1 MTTANA
7 YPVTQTI
14 RTIGILGGGQLG
26 MMLAEAA
33 MPLGYQC
40 VFLEDNAHCPASL
53 YGQVFSSDQ
62 LDDFIAAADVF
73 TLEFENTPTATVEK
87 LANLSKS
94 GNKQGMFPPPIAL
107 DIAQDRLKEKQM
119 FNDLDIATVPFK
131 EISSEA
137 DLKHACEALGLPIV
151 LKTSR
156 GGYDGKGQYVIKQE
170 SDIKAAWQDL
180 KDAVSGKGSLT
191 PTPAPL
197 IAEGF
202 IDFSREVS
210 IIAARAQDGTVR
222 CYDLVENHHFHGV
235 LAKTQAPA
243 VGTSH
248 IFSQAKEAIT
258 TVMNHLGYVGVMA
271 LELFVTKDDRDH
283 DFLLANEIAPRVHNS
298 GHWSIEGAITSQF
311 ENHIRAVVNLPLGD
325 TDNVHPAIMVNV
337 LGQYPDISA
346 LLAIDGV
353 HYHSYHKS
361 ERKDRKIAHIT
372 LMPNDVVDLEPSMA
386 KVVAVLPNKVGLRKE
401 YESRQQQ
408 EQVND
413 DQLSSAQIK
422 DTGARD
428 NSVSGSKALND
439 KAPDN
444 KTPSN
449 TVIADEPDKAA
460 EPKNANSEI
469 SNPADAKTKTAKAK
483 K

>member
-7 YPVTQTI
+7 YPVTQNI

-40 VFLEDNAHCPASL
+40 VFLEDSADCPASL
-53 YGQVFSSDQ
+53 YGRVFHSEQ
-62 LDDFIAAADVF
+62 LEAFIAAADVF
-73 TLEFENTPTATVEK
+73 TLEFENTPTATVEQ

-94 GNKQGMFPPPIAL
+94 GSKQGMFPPPIAL

-119 FNDLDIATVPFK
+119 FNALEIATVPFK
-131 EISSEA
+131 EVNSEA
-137 DLKHACEALGLPIV
+137 ELQQACSELGLPIV

-156 GGYDGKGQYVIKQE
+156 GGYDGKGQFVIKQD

-180 KDAVSGKGSLT
+180 KDAVSGQGELT

-202 IDFSREVS
+202 IHFSREVS
-210 IIAARAQDGTVR
+210 IIAARGQNGQMR
-222 CYDLVENHHFHGV
+222 CYDLVENHHHHGI

-248 IFSQAKEAIT
+248 LLKQATDAIT

-271 LELFVTKDDRDH
+271 LELFVTKDVRGNDAV
-283 DFLLANEIAPRVHNS
+283 LANEIAPRVHNS
-298 GHWSIEGAITSQF
+298 GHWSIEGAVTSQF

-325 TDNVHPAIMVNV
+325 TDNVHPAIMLNV

-346 LLAIDGV
+346 VLAIDGA
-353 HYHSYHKS
+353 HYHSYHKA
-361 ERKDRKIAHIT
+361 EREDRKIAHIT
-372 LMPNDVVDLEPSMA
+372 LMPNDVADLEPALA
-386 KVVAVLPNKVGLRKE
+386 KLVAVLPNKVGLDKKSAPVNNQPKATNDQSTIGNDTVKAIE
-401 YESRQQQ
+401 NP
-408 EQVND
+408 QVDTDD
-413 DQLSSAQIK
+413 DQ
-422 DTGARD
+422 TD
-428 NSVSGSKALND
+428 NAVD
-439 KAPDN
+439 
-444 KTPSN
+444 
-449 TVIADEPDKAA
+449 V
-460 EPKNANSEI
+460 
-469 SNPADAKTKTAKAK
+469 KTKTAKVK

>member
-40 VFLEDNAHCPASL
+40 VFLEDNADCPASL
-53 YGQVFSSDQ
+53 YGRVFHSEQ
-62 LDDFIAAADVF
+62 LEAFIAAADVF
-73 TLEFENTPTATVEK
+73 TLEFENTPTATVK
-87 LANLSKS
+87 QLTDLSKA
-94 GNKQGMFPPPIAL
+94 GDKHGMFPPLIAL

-119 FNDLDIATVPFK
+119 FNALDIATVPFR
-131 EISSEA
+131 EVSSEA
-137 DLKHACEALGLPIV
+137 ELQQACHELGLPIV

-156 GGYDGKGQYVIKQE
+156 GGYDGKGQFVIKQD
-170 SDIKAAWQDL
+170 SNIKTAWQDL

-202 IDFSREVS
+202 INFSREVS
-210 IIAARAQDGTVR
+210 IIAVRGQNGQVR
-222 CYDLVENHHFHGV
+222 CYDLVENHHHYGI

-248 IFSQAKEAIT
+248 LFQQATNAIT
-258 TVMNHLGYVGVMA
+258 TIMNHLGYVGVMA
-271 LELFVTKDDRDH
+271 LELFVTKDERGNDV
-283 DFLLANEIAPRVHNS
+283 LLANEIAPRVHNS

-311 ENHIRAVVNLPLGD
+311 ENHIRAVVDLPLGD
-325 TDNVHPAIMVNV
+325 TDNVHPAIMINV

-346 LLAIDGV
+346 VLNIDGA
-353 HYHSYHKS
+353 HYHSYHKA
-361 ERKDRKIAHIT
+361 ERDDRKIAHIT
-372 LMPNDVVDLEPSMA
+372 LMPNDVADLDPALA
-386 KVVAVLPNKVGLRKE
+386 KLVAVLPNKVGLDKK
-401 YESRQQQ
+401 
-408 EQVND
+408 
-413 DQLSSAQIK
+413 SSP
-422 DTGARD
+422 
-428 NSVSGSKALND
+428 V
-439 KAPDN
+439 DN
-444 KTPSN
+444 KSAAVDAPINAETKAEKTLEDTDVSAEGRQTEKPVKA
-449 TVIADEPDKAA
+449 TV
-460 EPKNANSEI
+460 N
-469 SNPADAKTKTAKAK
+469 KAK

>member
-7 YPVTQTI
+7 YPVTQNI

-40 VFLEDNAHCPASL
+40 VFLEDSADCPASL
-53 YGQVFSSDQ
+53 YGRVFHSEQ
-62 LDDFIAAADVF
+62 LEAFIAAADVF
-73 TLEFENTPTATVEK
+73 TLEFENTPTATVEQ

-94 GNKQGMFPPPIAL
+94 GSKQGMFPPPIAL

-119 FNDLDIATVPFK
+119 FNALEIATVPFK
-131 EISSEA
+131 EVNSEA
-137 DLKHACEALGLPIV
+137 ELQQACSELGLPIV

-156 GGYDGKGQYVIKQE
+156 GGYDGKGQFVIKQD

-180 KDAVSGKGSLT
+180 KDAVSGQGELT

-202 IDFSREVS
+202 IHFSREVS
-210 IIAARAQDGTVR
+210 IIAARGQNGQMR
-222 CYDLVENHHFHGV
+222 CYDLVENHHHHGI

-248 IFSQAKEAIT
+248 LLKQATDAIT

-271 LELFVTKDDRDH
+271 LELFVTKDARGNDAV
-283 DFLLANEIAPRVHNS
+283 LVNEIAPRVHNS
-298 GHWSIEGAITSQF
+298 GHWSIEGAVTSQF

-325 TDNVHPAIMVNV
+325 TDNVHPAIMLNV

-346 LLAIDGV
+346 VLAIDGA
-353 HYHSYHKS
+353 HYHSYHKA
-361 ERKDRKIAHIT
+361 EREDRKIAHIT
-372 LMPNDVVDLEPSMA
+372 LMPNDVANLEPALA
-386 KVVAVLPNKVGLRKE
+386 KLVAVLPNKVGLDKKSAPVNNQPKATNDQSTIGNDTVKAIE
-401 YESRQQQ
+401 NP
-408 EQVND
+408 QVDTDD
-413 DQLSSAQIK
+413 DQ
-422 DTGARD
+422 TD
-428 NSVSGSKALND
+428 NAVD
-439 KAPDN
+439 
-444 KTPSN
+444 
-449 TVIADEPDKAA
+449 V
-460 EPKNANSEI
+460 
-469 SNPADAKTKTAKAK
+469 KTKTAKVK

>member
-40 VFLEDNAHCPASL
+40 VFLEDNADCPASL
-53 YGQVFSSDQ
+53 YGRVFHSEQ
-62 LDDFIAAADVF
+62 LEAFIAAADVF
-73 TLEFENTPTATVEK
+73 TLEFENTPTATVEQ
-87 LANLSKS
+87 LTDLSKS
-94 GNKQGMFPPPIAL
+94 GSKQGMFPPLIAL

-119 FNDLDIATVPFK
+119 FNLLDIATVPFMAVN
-131 EISSEA
+131 SEA
-137 DLKHACEALGLPIV
+137 ELQQACQELGLPIV

-156 GGYDGKGQYVIKQE
+156 GGYDGKGQFVIKQE

-180 KDAVSGKGSLT
+180 KDAVSGQGSLT

-202 IDFSREVS
+202 INFSREVS
-210 IIAARAQDGTVR
+210 IIAARGQDGQVR
-222 CYDLVENHHFHGV
+222 CYDLVENHHHHGI

-248 IFSQAKEAIT
+248 LLKQATDAIT

-271 LELFVTKDDRDH
+271 LELFVIKDARGNDSV
-283 DFLLANEIAPRVHNS
+283 LANEIAPRVHNS
-298 GHWSIEGAITSQF
+298 GHWSIEGAVTSQF

-325 TDNVHPAIMVNV
+325 TDNVHPAIMLNV

-346 LLAIDGV
+346 VLKIDGA
-353 HYHSYHKS
+353 HYHSYHKA
-361 ERKDRKIAHIT
+361 ERDDRKIAHIT
-372 LMPNDVVDLEPSMA
+372 LMPNDVADLEPALA
-386 KVVAVLPNKVGLRKE
+386 KLIAVLPNKVGLDKKTVAIDNQPE
-401 YESRQQQ
+401 AVDHSIITETDAVLDHTSGIT
-408 EQVND
+408 D
-413 DQLSSAQIK
+413 DNQTDSA
-422 DTGARD
+422 
-428 NSVSGSKALND
+428 L
-439 KAPDN
+439 
-444 KTPSN
+444 
-449 TVIADEPDKAA
+449 
-460 EPKNANSEI
+460 
-469 SNPADAKTKTAKAK
+469 DAKATVNKAK

>member
-40 VFLEDNAHCPASL
+40 VFLEDSADCPASL
-53 YGQVFSSDQ
+53 YGRVFHSEQ
-62 LDDFIAAADVF
+62 LEAFIEAADVF
-73 TLEFENTPTATVEK
+73 TLEFENTPTATVEQ
-87 LANLSKS
+87 LTALSKS
-94 GNKQGMFPPPIAL
+94 GSKQGMFPPLIAL

-119 FNDLDIATVPFK
+119 FNSLDIATVPFMAVN
-131 EISSEA
+131 SEA
-137 DLKHACEALGLPIV
+137 ELKQACDELGLPIV

-156 GGYDGKGQYVIKQE
+156 GGYDGKGQFVIKQD

-180 KDAVSGKGSLT
+180 KDAVTGKGSLT

-202 IDFSREVS
+202 INFSREVS
-210 IIAARAQDGTVR
+210 MIATRAQNGQVR
-222 CYDLVENHHFHGV
+222 CYDLVENHHHHGI

-248 IFSQAKEAIT
+248 LLKQANDAIT
-258 TVMNHLGYVGVMA
+258 TLMNHLDYVGVMA
-271 LELFVTKDDRDH
+271 LELFVTKDARGNDA
-283 DFLLANEIAPRVHNS
+283 LLANEIAPRVHNS

-325 TDNVHPAIMVNV
+325 TDNVHPAIMLNI

-346 LLAIDGV
+346 VLNIDGA
-353 HYHSYHKS
+353 HYHSYHKE
-361 ERKDRKIAHIT
+361 ERDDRKIAHIT
-372 LMPNDVVDLEPSMA
+372 LMPNDVANLEPALA
-386 KVVAVLPNKVGLRKE
+386 KLVATLPNKMGLEKKPSPIDSQPKV
-401 YESRQQQ
+401 ESSLTTA
-408 EQVND
+408 D
-413 DQLSSAQIK
+413 
-422 DTGARD
+422 
-428 NSVSGSKALND
+428 
-439 KAPDN
+439 PDN
-444 KTPSN
+444 TVESKELAIEDSKSNKAINAKSKT
-449 TVIADEPDKAA
+449 E
-460 EPKNANSEI
+460 
-469 SNPADAKTKTAKAK
+469 KAK